1 MPAGSDSRE
10 RPPRVV
16 DASAA
21 TSPGTSGVTFGVTAG
36 AVSGAASGA
45 VSGAASGA
53 ASSVSGAPSPTVSAV
68 QEAPRWCA
76 RLGFSRDLWT
86 GRARVVCDPEVEA
99 SLRDTRRLSG
109 AAAGLLAELLPE
121 RASTVWL
128 LAQRPDEL
136 AGPRRRGVHSLEE
149 FDGLLTQAPWEVAIV
164 DLGQFL
170 VDTANLSRF
179 AARARGRLENRLDTR
194 AFRLLS
200 AAGEGA
206 YAGRTVI
213 VSVPA
218 QSRGGLSLSD
228 FQDLLEQHFARA
240 RVYALAPVAVAVVV
254 DCGEVVREDE
264 DEGDAGEDEDDRAP
278 PLGFDNRLGED
289 LGYDTYLALV
299 NAPAEPEGV
308 TLVELPA
315 AALLATRSSEVSRP
329 NAAARPQEARRS
341 ERGEAELENLK
352 IQLGQARRQVELAA
366 IARQSLVEQL
376 DAAQARVD
384 SLEDQVAEQQ
394 RRQSASEVNDRRVAA
409 LAAAPTGEQVHAE
422 PPTDLRPDAT
432 QATLLALRWELEQ
445 TREELRKAL
454 GRPVDALERELAE
467 LRARLGVPTPAD

>member
-1 MPAGSDSRE
+1 VAAPAGV
-10 RPPRVV
+10 PGAVV
-16 DASAA
+16 SAAASAA
-21 TSPGTSGVTFGVTAG
+21 SSASGV
-36 AVSGAASGA
+36 ASPA
-45 VSGAASGA
+45 
-53 ASSVSGAPSPTVSAV
+53 VSAV

-76 RLGFSRDLWT
+76 RLGFSRDLWA
-86 GRARVVCDPEVEA
+86 GRARVVCDAEVEA
-99 SLRDTRRLSG
+99 SLRDTRRLPST
-109 AAAGLLAELLPE
+109 AAGLLAELLPE

-164 DLGQFL
+164 ELGQFL
-170 VDTANLSRF
+170 VDAASLSRF

-194 AFRLLS
+194 AFRLLG
-200 AAGEGA
+200 AAAEGA
-206 YAGRTVI
+206 YGGRTVI

-254 DCGEVVREDE
+254 DCGEVVREDD
-264 DEGDAGEDEDDRAP
+264 DEGDVGEDDDDSAP

-289 LGYDTYLALV
+289 LRYETYVALV

-308 TLVELPA
+308 TLVELPT
-315 AALLATRSSEVSRP
+315 AALAATRSAEVSRP
-329 NAAARPQEARRS
+329 HEAARPQEARRS
-341 ERGEAELENLK
+341 ERNEAELENLK

-394 RRQSASEVNDRRVAA
+394 RRQSASEVSDRR
-409 LAAAPTGEQVHAE
+409 AAAQAGPPGGEQLHAE
-422 PPTDLRPDAT
+422 PPADLRPDAT

-467 LRARLGVPTPAD
+467 LRVRLGVPTAAD